1 MSLDLTLDDPTSLSG
16 MSLLINTN
24 NVPPG
29 YNPTDIEERII
40 GSTQRKSAMKSI
52 PFTQELENQ
61 LDSLTANYSGTDS
74 FSLPSSSSS
83 SSPPFSSSPFSSSS
97 SSNKNAGV
105 AGYDSMMGL
114 GNNSVGMDELDQIIN
129 SKESSFS
136 QAQNSQVGGYSS
148 SYPGTASY
156 TGGYQDQNLNFMT
169 NEQKRQSVIGEV
181 FNDINKERGDGNLL
195 FSMEKEKEEDEKQH
209 KLEHIS
215 FLMESLSGEGEDLAN
230 IPKVSG
236 VNTLNEIDQVLKRLL
251 LRNDRKRC
259 GSFAEEVILLGAH
272 GIEWVCDGKKSY
284 LGFKPDMTDWHKS
297 VQTKL
302 RRMRYDTSNVV
313 ATIMEE
319 YKMGSAT
326 RILFEL
332 IPSMFLY
339 SRMRKSQHKDII
351 TDDEFNAGVN
361 KLRDLE
367 ISS

>member
-1 MSLDLTLDDPTSLSG
+1 MSLDLVLDDPTSLSG

-61 LDSLTANYSGTDS
+61 LDSLTANYSGTDP
-74 FSLPSSSSS
+74 FSLPSSLSSS
-83 SSPPFSSSPFSSSS
+83 VSSSASPSAPAFSAFSSPYQ
-97 SSNKNAGV
+97 SNTN

-114 GNNSVGMDELDQIIN
+114 GSGGMDELDQIIN
-129 SKESSFS
+129 SKESNFS
-136 QAQNSQVGGYSS
+136 QAQSGGYSS
-148 SYPGTASY
+148 AYPGTASY

-313 ATIMEE
+313 ATIMDE